1 MGCSTEIRLL
11 VHKYFFFF
19 DLGAKFKHLAW
30 YGEIGSRDYPQFPPC
45 EFYKLVS

>member
-11 VHKYFFFF
+11 VHKYFFF

-30 YGEIGSRDYPQFPPC
+30 YGEIGSRDYPQFPPY